1 MANETWN
8 KIKKAVLG
16 NTDTVATSKKKTVTT
31 NKSAKDIATE
41 KGEPYIEVLSLDIDA
56 KNPVHG
62 SFELEWNKFF
72 VDELRQKGFQGETDE
87 DIIDIWFQQ
96 ICRNIAINEWENSP
110 ENPGPS
116 KFVTRTDIGDGKSEI
131 R

>member
-16 NTDTVATSKKKTVTT
+16 DPKSVKKKTVKTT
-31 NKSAKDIATE
+31 KSPKEIATE
-41 KGEPYIEVLSLDIDA
+41 NKEPYIEVLTLDIDA
-56 KNPVHG
+56 QNPVQG
-62 SFELEWNKFF
+62 AFELEWNDYF
-72 VDELRQKGFQGETDE
+72 VKELRAKGFQGATDE
-87 DIIDIWFQQ
+87 DVIDVWFQQ

-110 ENPGPS
+110 DNPGPS

-131 R
+131 S